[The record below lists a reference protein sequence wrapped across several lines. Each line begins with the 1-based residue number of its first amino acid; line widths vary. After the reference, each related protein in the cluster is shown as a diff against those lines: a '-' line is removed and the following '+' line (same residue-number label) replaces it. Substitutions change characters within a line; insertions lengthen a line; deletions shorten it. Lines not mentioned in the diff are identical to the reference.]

1 MAPPPL
7 RLLRAAIFAVVC
19 VSLTLLAHVTAAR
32 APVPAWAAVV
42 GFGAVLGV
50 AAALAGHERSL
61 ATIFGGLVGGQ
72 FALHVWFAAV
82 QPPATAHLNHA
93 HAAAAPAVPGDPAS
107 STLGMTLAHV
117 AAAAVSAWWL
127 WRGERAAWSLARWV
141 AALAARPLRRLAVLL
156 LSAAPHA
163 RPVRVARTG
172 ATPVRRPSCALL
184 RHTVVLRGPP
194 SSSQASSEAST
205 A

>member
-1 MAPPPL
+1 MPPPPL

-32 APVPAWAAVV
+32 APVPPWAAVV

-50 AAALAGHERSL
+50 AAVLAGHERSL
-61 ATIFGGLVGGQ
+61 VTIFGGLLGGQ

-82 QPPATAHLNHA
+82 QPPAGTHLSHA
-93 HAAAAPAVPGDPAS
+93 HAAAPAMPSDPVS
-107 STLGMTLAHV
+107 SGLGMTLAHV

-141 AALAARPLRRLAVLL
+141 AALAARPRRRLLVFL
-156 LSAAPHA
+156 LSVAPTA
-163 RPVRVARTG
+163 RPVRVRPVVE
-172 ATPVRRPSCALL
+172 PVRRQSCAVL

-194 SSSQASSEAST
+194 SRSQVSSGAST